1 MPMVK
6 EKPDLVRS
14 APPPESAPQNDSSRP
29 LVINSIDGFEL
40 ESDGRHLSIHGE
52 NLALKLH
59 YSVFRELL
67 AVLPAAVLQA
77 ERLLQPTPQ
86 VNFAMGCEGW
96 ELGAIDDGASL
107 VLTFRMQGG
116 SNVSFCLPREQ
127 IPPMVDALISA
138 ARLVALPTPAYAGGP
153 LQ

>member
-6 EKPDLVRS
+6 EKPGALLID
-14 APPPESAPQNDSSRP
+14 
-29 LVINSIDGFEL
+29 SIDRFEL
-40 ESDGRHLSIHGE
+40 ESDGRHLAVHGE
-52 NLALKLH
+52 NLALRFH
-59 YSVFRELL
+59 HSVFRELM

-107 VLTFRMQGG
+107 ILTFRLQGG
-116 SNVSFCLPREQ
+116 TNISFCLPREH

-138 ARLVALPTPAYAGGP
+138 ARLVALPAPTHAGGS

>member
-6 EKPDLVRS
+6 EKIDFMRS
-14 APPPESAPQNDSSRP
+14 PIPAEAFPRDDSPRS
-29 LVINSIDGFEL
+29 LLIDSIDRLEL
-40 ESDGRHLSIHGE
+40 ASDGKHLAMHSE
-52 NLALKLH
+52 RSVFRFH

-67 AVLPAAVLQA
+67 AVLPAAVMQA
-77 ERLLQPTPQ
+77 ERLLQQTPH

-96 ELGAIDDGASL
+96 ELGAIDNGNSL
-107 VLTFRMQGG
+107 VLTFRVQGG
-116 SNVSFCLPREQ
+116 ANVSFCLPREQ

-138 ARLVALPTPAYAGGP
+138 ARLVPMAPQVNGP